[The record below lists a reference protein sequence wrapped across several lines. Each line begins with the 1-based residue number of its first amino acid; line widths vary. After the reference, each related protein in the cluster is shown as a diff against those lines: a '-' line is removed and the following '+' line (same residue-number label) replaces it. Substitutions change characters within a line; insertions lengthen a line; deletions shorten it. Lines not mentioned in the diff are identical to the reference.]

1 MTPVLPGGENGG
13 AKIFTIELLR
23 LFQNASP
30 ANRFLLLT
38 ARWNHEELA
47 FLEGPNM
54 KRLCVL
60 TGKKPVPKQPTAR
73 YPGFLRRGLG
83 RIGQYVKRGF
93 HTSFVPGRLLGSRG
107 VDLLFCPFTAPTYA
121 ESGIPTVSVIYDLQ
135 HRDLPHFFSPYE
147 IGARN
152 RFMHE
157 VSQRADHV
165 ICISE
170 HVRQAVLK
178 HLKTNPETTHTVY
191 VCIQSR
197 LLTPNQ
203 GSIDADRSDLGIGL
217 SPYIFYPAN
226 FWPHKNHRM
235 LLTAYGMFLS
245 RNPDNKLDLVFT
257 GALEGLEKELKRAVE
272 QMGLKER
279 VHFLGFLP
287 QEKLET
293 VWFGCEFLIFPS
305 LYEGFGIPVLEAM
318 SIGKPVL
325 CSNSTSLPEVAG
337 KAALYFDPRKP
348 GDIVS
353 CLERGKP
360 VLCSNST
367 SLPEVAGKAALYF
380 DPRKPGD
387 IVSCLER
394 VVKDPSLRKNLANR
408 GYVRAARFT
417 PENMTR
423 KYLEIFTSALE
434 KVSPISDGVTGVFQ
448 DGWIGNEMI
457 ITYGQGPKNRA
468 LELGISAP
476 PWLPAGRVKLT
487 LRDDYKTL
495 QQLSIRRGTE
505 ITIDQPLPQEQGRFT
520 LTVAPTF
527 RPKTGDDDR
536 ALGVKCQGCW
546 LIHPDQERTSLV
558 EVEKECSPA

>member
-1 MTPVLPGGENGG
+1 MSLIAVDMTPILPGGENGG

-23 LFQNASP
+23 SFQKTAP
-30 ANRFLLLT
+30 EDHFLLLT
-38 ARWNHEELA
+38 ALWNHEELA
-47 FLEGPNM
+47 ILDGPNM
-54 KRLCVL
+54 SRHRVL
-60 TGKKPVPKQPTAR
+60 TGKKPRPKPLTAQ

-83 RIGQYVKRGF
+83 RMGRYVMRAFKTGVAPR
-93 HTSFVPGRLLGSRG
+93 RLLGSRG
-107 VDLLFCPFTAPTYA
+107 VDLLFCPFTAATYA
-121 ESGIPTVSVIYDLQ
+121 EPGIPTVSVIYDLQ
-135 HRDLPHFFSPYE
+135 HRDLPQFFSSHE

-157 VSQRADHV
+157 ISQRADHV

-178 HLKTNPETTHTVY
+178 HLKTNPETTHTVH

-197 LLTPNQ
+197 LSTPDQ
-203 GSIDADRSDLGIGL
+203 GSVAADRSNLGIGL
-217 SPYIFYPAN
+217 RPYIFYPAN

-257 GALEGLEKELKRAVE
+257 GALEGLEKDLRQAVE

-287 QEKLET
+287 QEQLET
-293 VWFGCEFLIFPS
+293 VWSGCEFLIFPS

-353 CLERGKP
+353 CLEH
-360 VLCSNST
+360 V
-367 SLPEVAGKAALYF
+367 
-380 DPRKPGD
+380 
-387 IVSCLER
+387 I
-394 VVKDPSLRKNLANR
+394 KDPFLRKDLANR
-408 GYVRAARFT
+408 GHARAAKFT

-423 KYLEIFTSALE
+423 KYLEIFTLALE
-434 KVSPISDGVTGVFQ
+434 KLSPVSDGVTGVFQ
-448 DGWIGNEMI
+448 DGWIGNEMS
-457 ITYGQGPKNRA
+457 ITYGQGPKNRV
-468 LELGISAP
+468 LELAISAP

-495 QQLSIRRGTE
+495 QKLSIRRGAE
-505 ITIDQPLPQEQGRFT
+505 ITIEQPLPEEHGRFT
-520 LTVAPTF
+520 LIVAPTF
-527 RPKTGDDDR
+527 RPSECGIGDDNR

-546 LIHPDQERTSLV
+546 LIHPDQGRTSLMKAG
-558 EVEKECSPA
+558 KECFPA

>member
-353 CLERGKP
+353 CLER
-360 VLCSNST
+360 
-367 SLPEVAGKAALYF
+367 VA
-380 DPRKPGD
+380 
-387 IVSCLER
+387 
-394 VVKDPSLRKNLANR
+394 KDPFLRKDLANR

-434 KVSPISDGVTGVFQ
+434 KVSLISDGVTGVFQ

-468 LELGISAP
+468 LKLGISAP

-495 QQLSIRRGTE
+495 QKLSIRRGTE
-505 ITIDQPLPQEQGRFT
+505 ITIDQLLPEEQGRFT

-527 RPKTGDDDR
+527 QPSECKIGDDDR

-558 EVEKECSPA
+558 EVEKE